1 LCFYKTIYLK
11 FFYFYDYLLF
21 LWLIKNANV
30 NDDKFTIGS
39 VKNIFIDIEWQ
50 KKTIN
55 HTNSRCNNENG

>member
-1 LCFYKTIYLK
+1 MIIY
-11 FFYFYDYLLF
+11 YLLF

-39 VKNIFIDIEWQ
+39 VKNIFIDIERQ